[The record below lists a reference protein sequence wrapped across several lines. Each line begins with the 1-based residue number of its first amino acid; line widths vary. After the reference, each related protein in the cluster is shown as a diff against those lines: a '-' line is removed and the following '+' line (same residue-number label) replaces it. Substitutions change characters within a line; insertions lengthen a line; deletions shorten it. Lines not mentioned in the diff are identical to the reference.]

1 LVQLFIQ
8 ALAFTKL
15 WKRSKHN
22 IFKLY
27 QLIKMKIKR
36 LGASKTLLALPS
48 GSEIFYSYET
58 PVAYQT
64 HTGELFKTEEY
75 YSRTTSKHITQYLN
89 GRKAETVSQSFIN
102 QLVGV

>member
-1 LVQLFIQ
+1 MFI
-8 ALAFTKL
+8 KPS
-15 WKRSKHN
+15 KRSN
-22 IFKLY
+22 QTIYKLY

-48 GSEIFYSYET
+48 GSEAFFSYDT
-58 PVAYQT
+58 PVAFQM
-64 HTGELFKTEEY
+64 HSGEIFKTEEY

-89 GRKAETVSQSFIN
+89 GREAETVPQSFIN

>member
-1 LVQLFIQ
+1 MRLFIR
-8 ALAFTKL
+8 ALMFIKPS
-15 WKRSKHN
+15 KRSN
-22 IFKLY
+22 QTIYKLY

-48 GSEIFYSYET
+48 GSEAFFSYDT
-58 PVAYQT
+58 PVAFQM
-64 HTGELFKTEEY
+64 HSGEIFKTEEY

-89 GRKAETVSQSFIN
+89 GREAETVPQSFIN